1 MTALQFIGILVF
13 ALFLDLWL
21 AVKKQGDEH
30 DDQ

>member
-21 AVKKQGDEH
+21 AVKKQGDQN
-30 DDQ
+30 DD